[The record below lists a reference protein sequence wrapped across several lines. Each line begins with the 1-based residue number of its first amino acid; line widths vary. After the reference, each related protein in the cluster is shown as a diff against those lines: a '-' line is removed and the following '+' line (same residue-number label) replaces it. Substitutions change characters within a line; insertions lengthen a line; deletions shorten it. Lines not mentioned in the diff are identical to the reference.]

1 MLLSNARRNS
11 GGFTL
16 IEMLVIVA
24 IIGILSAIAAP
35 SFLGLFSR
43 NKVDNALNQVR
54 GALQECQREAI
65 RKSKS
70 CTITLDITNKK
81 VTSDLLVTGE
91 RDLCEKRDDFGNC
104 IKSIVA
110 IATNLSGTPPTITF
124 SFRGTVILADAGKV
138 VLSTLDDPNK
148 KKCLVISAP
157 LGIMR
162 TGNYTGL
169 NSTAAEITAGTCTTL
184 Q

>member
-1 MLLSNARRNS
+1 MLLSNARKNS
-11 GGFTL
+11 EGFTL
-16 IEMLVIVA
+16 IEILVIVA

-35 SFLGLFSR
+35 SFLGLFNT

-54 GALQECQREAI
+54 GAFQEAQRQAI
-65 RKSKS
+65 RTSKS
-70 CTITLDITNKK
+70 CTVTLNTTLKT
-81 VTSDLLVTGE
+81 VTGPCLVTGD
-91 RDLCEKRDDFGNC
+91 RTLPNK
-104 IKSIVA
+104 IA
-110 IATNLSGTPPTITF
+110 IATNLDGTPPLHEITF

-138 VLSTLDDPNK
+138 ILFTSDEPNK

-162 TGNYTGL
+162 TGNYTG
-169 NSTAAEITAGTCTTL
+169 STSSGTCTTS

>member
-1 MLLSNARRNS
+1 MLLSNARKNS
-11 GGFTL
+11 EGFTL
-16 IEMLVIVA
+16 IETLIIVVIV
-24 IIGILSAIAAP
+24 GILSAIAAP
-35 SFLGLFSR
+35 SFLGLFGR
-43 NKVDNALNQVR
+43 NKVDNALNQAR

-70 CTITLDITNKK
+70 YTVTLNTTNKT
-81 VTSDLLVTGE
+81 VTGDCLVTGS
-91 RDLCEKRDDFGNC
+91 RNFN
-104 IKSIVA
+104 
-110 IATNLSGTPPTITF
+110 SGVNVQANETSFQFSYRGTIT
-124 SFRGTVILADAGKV
+124 LADAGTV

-162 TGNYTGL
+162 TGVYDGSVTSIAAINC
-169 NSTAAEITAGTCTTL
+169 STS